1 MEVRDVAL
9 RALTCSPSERTER
22 ADWEHCKREHC
33 KNRVTRALGD
43 VSIERTGTPRPEHYI
58 VTTEVWMERGFFA
71 AAGCRAGRRLQAAGR
86 RLQAAGCRLQVT
98 GRRPQ
103 AACRRLQGRPQVA
116 GCRLHAAGRRLQA
129 AGCRPQVAGR
139 DLQAA
144 GRRLPHARLRI
155 ES

>member
-71 AAGCRAGRRLQAAGR
+71 AAGCRAGRRLQSAGR

-103 AACRRLQGRPQVA
+103 AACRRLQSRPQVA
-116 GCRLHAAGRRLQA
+116 SCRLQATGCRPQVAGRRLQA
-129 AGCRPQVAGR
+129 AGCRPQVAGFR
-139 DLQAA
+139 PQTA
-144 GRRLPHARLRI
+144 GR
-155 ES
+155 